1 MSLPREYKRA
11 DYRVIAR
18 ILQLS
23 HGLKTSPKD
32 SLLEKISTV
41 FIRKGGSWVLFFEGH
56 PEHSKLLKIVVKT
69 VVQYKK
75 DKNERRTRSKAS
87 RED

>member
-1 MSLPREYKRA
+1 MSLPRERERA

-23 HGLKTSPKD
+23 HGQPNPKD
-32 SLLEKISTV
+32 SLPEKITIAFTS
-41 FIRKGGSWVLFFEGH
+41 KGGSWVLFFQGN
-56 PEHSKLLKIVVKT
+56 PKHSKLLKVVIKSVVKN
-69 VVQYKK
+69 KK
-75 DKNERRTRSKAS
+75 EQHERRCKTS

>member
-1 MSLPREYKRA
+1 MSLPRERKRA

-23 HGLKTSPKD
+23 HGQSDPND

-41 FIRKGGSWVLFFEGH
+41 FTNKGGSWVLFFEGN
-56 PEHSKLLKIVVKT
+56 PKHSKLLKVVVKA
-69 VVQYKK
+69 VVKYKK
-75 DKNERRTRSKAS
+75 EQHERRTRSQTS
-87 RED
+87 WED

>member
-1 MSLPREYKRA
+1 MSLPRERKRA

-23 HGLKTSPKD
+23 HGQGNPKD
-32 SLLEKISTV
+32 SLLENTSIV
-41 FIRKGGSWVLFFEGH
+41 FTLKGGSWVLFFEGH
-56 PEHSKLLKIVVKT
+56 PKHSKLLKIVIKAVVKH
-69 VVQYKK
+69 KK
-75 DKNERRTRSKAS
+75 DQHERRNRCKTS

>member
-1 MSLPREYKRA
+1 MTLPRERKRA

-23 HGLKTSPKD
+23 FGESDPKD
-32 SLLEKISTV
+32 SLLEKISKIYTH
-41 FIRKGGSWVLFFEGH
+41 KGGSWVLFFEGH
-56 PEHSKLLKIVVKT
+56 PKHSKLLKVVVKA
-69 VVQYKK
+69 VVKHKK
-75 DKNERRTRSKAS
+75 EQHERRTRSKTR

>member
-1 MSLPREYKRA
+1 MSLPREQKRA

-23 HGLKTSPKD
+23 HGQSEPEE
-32 SLLEKISTV
+32 SLLDKISFV
-41 FIRKGGSWVLFFEGH
+41 FTRKGGSWVLFFEGH
-56 PEHSKLLKIVVKT
+56 PEHSKLLKVVIKAVVK
-69 VVQYKK
+69 YKK
-75 DKNERRTRSKAS
+75 EQHERRKRSQAS

>member
-1 MSLPREYKRA
+1 MSLPRERKRA

-23 HGLKTSPKD
+23 HGQTSPKD

-41 FIRKGGSWVLFFEGH
+41 FIRKGGSWVLFYERH

-75 DKNERRTRSKAS
+75 DKHERRTRSKTS

>member
-1 MSLPREYKRA
+1 MSLPRERKRA

-23 HGLKTSPKD
+23 HGQTSPKD

-41 FIRKGGSWVLFFEGH
+41 FVRKGGSWVLFFEGH

-75 DKNERRTRSKAS
+75 DKHERRTRSKAS